1 MVEILAEARRT
12 AGPIVNGEP
21 ALAELFPCVVEF
33 DAATGLNAKSLPA
46 HGGVYVIADAE
57 RRPILLAA
65 CEDSRRVVPARLSA
79 PAEGRSKRTNLAE
92 VARSIWWTPTFSQ
105 FETALRYHAAV
116 RRLYPKDYRKRL
128 GFGPAWFLR
137 GDPREAIPR
146 ITVVKEYPPD
156 GARYVG
162 PFATRADAEATIQI
176 VEDLFDL
183 CRKYDILRQVPQG
196 KPCEYWEMGK
206 CPAPCD
212 GRVPMS
218 DYQSAIARAL
228 NFIAGNRD
236 AAFTE
241 LEARMREA
249 AKGLQFERAAAL
261 KRSIEQARKHLGHER
276 MRSVVD
282 LCDFRWLIIQRAGPR
297 SKSAKKLLLKP
308 FFVTGGSIREGDPAT
323 LAEIDTTAPR
333 WLDAG
338 NWAAQPRD
346 GDVDAWSER
355 LWCVWRFAAKGD
367 QTAGIFFPVKRIPQA
382 AEFVSAIQ
390 KRFAQPVHRAD

>member
-1 MVEILAEARRT
+1 MT
-12 AGPIVNGEP
+12 SEP
-21 ALAELFPCVVEF
+21 GLAELFPHVVEF

-65 CEDSRRVVPARLSA
+65 CEDLRRVVPARLSA
-79 PAEGRSKRTNLAE
+79 PADGRSKRTNLAE
-92 VARSIWWTPTFSQ
+92 VARSVWWTPTFSP

-116 RRLYPKDYRKRL
+116 RRLHPNDYRKRL

-137 GDPREAIPR
+137 GNPREPIPR

-183 CRKYDILRQVPQG
+183 CRKYDILRQVPHG

-218 DYQSAIARAL
+218 DYQAAIGGAMG
-228 NFIAGNRD
+228 FIAGNRD
-236 AAFTE
+236 TAFAE
-241 LEARMREA
+241 LETRMREA
-249 AKGLQFERAAAL
+249 AKSLQFERAAAL
-261 KRSIEQARKHLGHER
+261 KRSIEQARQHASHER
-276 MRSVVD
+276 MRWVAD
-282 LCDFRWLIIQRAGPR
+282 LGDFRWLVIQRAGPR
-297 SKSAKKLLLKP
+297 TKSAKKLLLKP
-308 FFVTGGSIREGDPAT
+308 FYVTGGSIRAGEQAS
-323 LAEIDTTAPR
+323 LAEIETAAPR
-333 WLDAG
+333 WLEAG
-338 NWAAQPRD
+338 NWPTDAAASD
-346 GDVDAWSER
+346 IEAWSER
-355 LWCVWRFAAKGD
+355 LWCVWRFAAKVD
-367 QTAGIFFPVKRIPQA
+367 HAAGLFYRSDRFPESAKLVSDSQA
-382 AEFVSAIQ
+382 
-390 KRFAQPVHRAD
+390 RFAKGGQKTDENAASLPESQAL

>member
-1 MVEILAEARRT
+1 VT
-12 AGPIVNGEP
+12 SEP
-21 ALAELFPCVVEF
+21 GLAELFPNVVKF
-33 DAATGLNAKSLPA
+33 DATTGLNAKSLPA
-46 HGGVYVIADAE
+46 HGGVYVIADAD

-65 CEDSRRVVPARLSA
+65 CEDLRRVVPARLSA

-92 VARSIWWTPTFSQ
+92 VARSVWWTPTFSP

-116 RRLYPKDYRKRL
+116 RRLHPKDYRKRL

-137 GDPREAIPR
+137 GDPREPIPR

-183 CRKYDILRQVPQG
+183 CRKYDILRQVPHG

-218 DYQSAIARAL
+218 EYQAAIGRAL
-228 NFIAGNRD
+228 DFVAGVREP
-236 AAFTE
+236 AFAE
-241 LEARMREA
+241 LEDRMRAA

-261 KRSIEQARKHLGHER
+261 KRSIEQARQHVSHER
-276 MRSVVD
+276 MRCVAD

-297 SKSAKKLLLKP
+297 TTSARKLLLKP
-308 FFVTGGSIREGDPAT
+308 FYVAGGSIREGDPAT
-323 LAEIDTTAPR
+323 LAEIDSAAPR
-333 WLDAG
+333 WLEAG
-338 NWAAQPRD
+338 NWVAEAASSD
-346 GDVDAWSER
+346 LDAFSER
-355 LWCVWRFAAKGD
+355 IWCVWRFAAKGEHA
-367 QTAGIFFPVKRIPQA
+367 AGLFCRSNRMPDSA
-382 AEFVSAIQ
+382 GFVSDLRA
-390 KRFAQPVHRAD
+390 RFAKSDQKTDDNACAPPESEAV